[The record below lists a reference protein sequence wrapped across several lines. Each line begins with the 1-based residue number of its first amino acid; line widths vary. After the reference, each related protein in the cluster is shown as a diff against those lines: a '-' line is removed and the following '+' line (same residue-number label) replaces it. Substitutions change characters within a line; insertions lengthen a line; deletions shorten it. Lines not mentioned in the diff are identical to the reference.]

1 MKIINK
7 RMILSILTIGLI
19 LSGCNRQSENIDKS
33 SLMKLDIEESPEENL
48 EINLH
53 VDYSEWEKGEIHTLK
68 IKPYKG
74 DDKQWVTDIA
84 NTYFASNSMDK
95 PVVDQ
100 ENEKSMYI
108 SGEDHL
114 FMVSPEIVWFY
125 KHQVFADSASFFY
138 REPGIEE
145 FFLKDIDQ
153 YYQKQDLDFMT
164 YDSARALSD
173 KFMFDVGYEYKKEGV
188 RGYALKA
195 DQLNKYRKDHQ
206 EEFDGLTSLTEDKSG
221 VIEEWTSEN
230 EFYVFYYPCSINGLT
245 IMPSQTFA
253 FTWAYTAINRDGI
266 ESGQAGPV
274 FQITDSEERTM
285 ITAQE
290 ALDKIQAMYQST
302 IITQKIQIYDL
313 QLQYSITKYDKES
326 GSYQCSPIWKFFV
339 RMDSGDG
346 EMVHST
352 VTYNA
357 ETGERMG

>member
-1 MKIINK
+1 MARPTNRVFGPAKWSIITRTEPESGWYRVPGSEKTAGRRFCLNREHGGDARRKIA
-7 RMILSILTIGLI
+7 R
-19 LSGCNRQSENIDKS
+19 RAERR
-33 SLMKLDIEESPEENL
+33 
-48 EINLH
+48 
-53 VDYSEWEKGEIHTLK
+53 
-68 IKPYKG
+68 
-74 DDKQWVTDIA
+74 
-84 NTYFASNSMDK
+84 
-95 PVVDQ
+95 
-100 ENEKSMYI
+100 
-108 SGEDHL
+108 
-114 FMVSPEIVWFY
+114 
-125 KHQVFADSASFFY
+125 ADRSRFCPAQ
-138 REPGIEE
+138 R
-145 FFLKDIDQ
+145 
-153 YYQKQDLDFMT
+153 
-164 YDSARALSD
+164 
-173 KFMFDVGYEYKKEGV
+173 
-188 RGYALKA
+188 RG
-195 DQLNKYRKDHQ
+195 R
-206 EEFDGLTSLTEDKSG
+206 S
-221 VIEEWTSEN
+221 
-230 EFYVFYYPCSINGLT
+230 
-245 IMPSQTFA
+245 FA